1 MSLYCSMN
9 KGLVNMILCAQLLSC
24 VQLFATPWT
33 VRLPGSSV
41 HGILQARILEWVA
54 IPFSRG
60 SFWLSCG
67 SCIGSQIFYHWATW
81 EASHV
86 ISLLKTLQQLP
97 SVHRTMFK
105 ILFLA
110 DSDSP
115 VISSSLWPS
124 SLCFP
129 IFHLTQEPESQW
141 SAPCPFSRTEEPGG
155 LQFMGSHRVR
165 HAWVTLTLKA
175 LLK

>member
-1 MSLYCSMN
+1 MQFFPLYLCLMLLLKCVLVTQLCLTVCSPTDCSL
-9 KGLVNMILCAQLLSC
+9 
-24 VQLFATPWT
+24 PD
-33 VRLPGSSV
+33 SV

-54 IPFSRG
+54 IPFCRG
-60 SFWLSCG
+60 SFWLSRG
-67 SCIGSQIFYHWATW
+67 SCIGSQIFYHWATCK
-81 EASHV
+81 ASHV

-141 SAPCPFSRTEEPGG
+141 SAPCPFSP
-155 LQFMGSHRVR
+155 
-165 HAWVTLTLKA
+165 W
-175 LLK
+175 